1 MLMLESSFALQIS
14 TNVKNLQIH
23 VHKMLLVQ
31 TLWGATSVLAIL
43 VLQEMVFFAVS
54 VKLKLICPYFL

>member
-1 MLMLESSFALQIS
+1 MLESSFALQIS

-43 VLQEMVFFAVS
+43 VLQEMVFLAVS
-54 VKLKLICPYFL
+54 V